1 MAKEPYVPVEAN
13 VLARLQEIP
22 SIPEGDALLE
32 WVEQRIRSDLNPE
45 GDPA

>member
-1 MAKEPYVPVEAN
+1 MAKEPYVPVEAK

-32 WVEQRIRSDLNPE
+32 WVEQRIASNSNSE